1 MWLLQTLRM
10 SFTLYFY
17 SRSFSFSSLAF
28 TLYIYSFV
36 LMLGKILRVSTCL
49 RTELGKW

>member
-1 MWLLQTLRM
+1 MWLSHTLEVTEKDEPH
-10 SFTLYFY
+10 SL
-17 SRSFSFSSLAF
+17 SFSFSSLAF

-36 LMLGKILRVSTCL
+36 LMLGKILLVSTCL